1 MKIDIED
8 LIKIFAILQLRF
20 PNISHRILREFILT
34 YLTFKKECDIDT
46 DILIDYIQTNID
58 FGTF

>member
-1 MKIDIED
+1 MTIEED
-8 LIKIFAILQLRF
+8 LSKILLILELRF
-20 PNISHRILREFILT
+20 PNIKKRILREFILT

-46 DILIDYIQTNID
+46 DILIVYIQTNID